1 MRRLHGIA
9 IALVCAVLLPLSNFE
24 SAPSQPFDLKKCRQE
39 LEIMRGILKTTLG
52 FASKELITVKRET
65 RPGKVDVYFRGSEFS
80 NIGAFYLAGQGAVF
94 TIPASGLRDRFGKM
108 PTAFAFANG
117 NFNFEFDF
125 SEKNELLN
133 ELRAQIDQLN
143 EQLHDGYFGL
153 RGAVAPALAVPPA
166 PPASGAPAAPV
177 VAGKPPQAPSPAQAP
192 NPRNDKETQERMAA
206 KEKEL
211 RLKLSELQEKVKKKG
226 EEQEARAA
234 KFREGLEQLKVFLVE
249 ALANHGDSL
258 TIVKP
263 NEYVNL
269 IISEDSGRWI
279 GLGEDGE
286 RVQREI
292 LSVQKSV
299 ITDYK
304 AGKLTMDAFKQK
316 VMDYMN

>member
-1 MRRLHGIA
+1 MRKVHGIA
-9 IALVCAVLLPLSNFE
+9 VAFVCAVLLPLNSFE

-39 LEIMRGILKTTLG
+39 LEIMKGILKTTLG
-52 FASKELITVKRET
+52 FASKELVSVKRET
-65 RPGKVDVYFRGSEFS
+65 RPGKVDVFLRGIEFS

-108 PTAFAFANG
+108 PAAFAFADG
-117 NFNFEFDF
+117 NFKFDFDF
-125 SEKNELLN
+125 SDQSELLN
-133 ELRAQIDQLN
+133 TLRAQIDSLN
-143 EQLHDGYFGL
+143 EQLHNGFFGL
-153 RGAVAPALAVPPA
+153 RGPDVVAALAVPPA
-166 PPASGAPAAPV
+166 PPAPSAAGPGPV
-177 VAGKPPQAPSPAQAP
+177 PSPPQAPNP
-192 NPRNDKETQERMAA
+192 NNDKESKERMAA

-211 RLKLSELQEKVKKKG
+211 RLKLSELQEKVKKRG
-226 EEQEARAA
+226 EEEEARAE

-258 TIVKP
+258 TVVKP
-263 NEYVNL
+263 NEYLNL
-269 IISEDSGRWI
+269 IITEDNGRWL
-279 GLGEDGE
+279 GLGDDGE

-299 ITDYK
+299 VTDYK